1 MKPLPA
7 TVAIACLR
15 AAVLLSPPSAEAAS
29 EAASQPA
36 GSSKLRFNYI
46 TVPASYYEYKADG
59 AGTIGLIT
67 SPPDKRNF
75 VNFTTC
81 SNKTVSV
88 SRTDLRESKG
98 HCPKSNP
105 DIHKQ
110 PWTVASN
117 ELLPIFKQSSTSII
131 VNYSPVDV
139 SALLNSNGPKLML
152 PSAPASAPIA
162 FAFKDLYGKPA
173 IAILT
178 ELAPEPDLL
187 KPDKK

>member
-1 MKPLPA
+1 MKPMSL
-7 TVAIACLR
+7 AIACLR
-15 AAVLLSPPSAEAAS
+15 AAAMLSPLSAGAAS

-36 GSSKLRFNYI
+36 GTPKLAFNYV

-75 VNFTTC
+75 VHFTTC

-98 HCPKSNP
+98 HCPKSSP
-105 DIHKQ
+105 DALKQ

-117 ELLPIFKQSSTSII
+117 ELLPIFKLSSTSII
-131 VNYSPVDV
+131 VNTSPVDV

-152 PSAPASAPIA
+152 PSAPASSPIA
-162 FAFKDLYGKPA
+162 FAFKDLYGKPS

-178 ELAPEPDLL
+178 ELAPEPDIL
-187 KPDKK
+187 KQDKK

>member
-1 MKPLPA
+1 MKRLPR
-7 TVAIACLR
+7 TVI
-15 AAVLLSPPSAEAAS
+15 AAVMLAPLSAGAAS

-36 GSSKLRFNYI
+36 NTAKLQFSYI
-46 TVPASYYEYKADG
+46 TVPASYYEYKGDG

-67 SPPDKRNF
+67 SSPDKRNF

-98 HCPKSNP
+98 HCTKSVP
-105 DIHKQ
+105 GILKG
-110 PWTVASN
+110 PWTTASN
-117 ELLPIFKQSSTSII
+117 ELLPIFKVSATSIL
-131 VNYSPVDV
+131 VDYHPVDV
-139 SALLNSNGPKLML
+139 SALLNSSGPKLML
-152 PSAPASAPIA
+152 PAAPASAPIA

-173 IAILT
+173 IAVLT
-178 ELAPEPDLL
+178 ELAPQPDLP

>member
-1 MKPLPA
+1 MKRLPRFRF
-7 TVAIACLR
+7 VACLH
-15 AAVLLSPPSAEAAS
+15 AAAMLAPLSATAAS

-36 GSSKLRFNYI
+36 GATKLRFNYI

-98 HCPKSNP
+98 QCPKSSP
-105 DIHKQ
+105 DTIKL

-117 ELLPIFKQSSTSII
+117 ELLPIFRASATSIL
-131 VNYSPVDV
+131 VNYSAVDV
-139 SALLNSNGPKLML
+139 STLLNANGSKLML
-152 PSAPASAPIA
+152 PAAPASAPIA
-162 FAFKDLYGKPA
+162 FGFKDLYGKPA
-173 IAILT
+173 IAVLT
-178 ELAPEPDLL
+178 ELAPPPDLMA
-187 KPDKK
+187 PNKK